1 MQLYSGLEVELRG
14 WFDHV
19 RVTKHAVGHAMGQAA
34 MVYIGRVLNLDEAE
48 ISMASIFADKVDER
62 KVIDWLES
70 KAGTAAKQA
79 VSEQYYSKF
88 EQTDNAIAEV
98 NSRLSNDAKKIAIV
112 VKDMV

>member
-48 ISMASIFADKVDER
+48 ISMASIFADKD
-62 KVIDWLES
+62 D
-70 KAGTAAKQA
+70 
-79 VSEQYYSKF
+79 SEFGGIWIHPQSF
-88 EQTDNAIAEV
+88 QT
-98 NSRLSNDAKKIAIV
+98 
-112 VKDMV
+112 